1 MKSSQSYINLRSPDA
16 YLFCSC
22 LITTVSSSRH
32 VFTNPGSTNTE
43 FFLDI
48 CSLFLSV
55 SNGFAFENQNSQK
68 KAIGVFS
75 SEKQLKYYLCI
86 HVEQN
91 AKSSKLSRLIVH
103 FQCLHGQYWGRH
115 VFQPKLD
122 SDWQVQPLL
131 KSYGCT
137 CKSR

>member
-1 MKSSQSYINLRSPDA
+1 MQKSRLYRAHDMFLQILDPRIPN
-16 YLFCSC
+16 
-22 LITTVSSSRH
+22 
-32 VFTNPGSTNTE
+32 

-48 CSLFLSV
+48 CYLFLFV

-91 AKSSKLSRLIVH
+91 AKSSKLSRPVERLR
-103 FQCLHGQYWGRH
+103 CLHGQYLGRH
-115 VFQPKLD
+115 AWQPKLD
-122 SDWQVQPLL
+122 FVWQTQPLW
-131 KSYGCT
+131 KSYDCT